1 MQIHKNKIG
10 QHFLKDGKGEPLL
23 ILHGFP
29 DCAFNYK
36 EQLKFFS
43 SNGYEVFVPFM
54 PGYHEDDEELNTY
67 QSLKVAEELI
77 LFIDSTIKKPFNLYG
92 HDWGASAAYGI
103 ANLIP
108 DKIIKLI
115 TGSVPYGPNLMSSFL
130 LDGDQQ
136 RRSWYMFFFQLEI
149 AELGVQAN
157 DYEYI
162 RRLWREWSPNWPEYE
177 VYAQEAINTL
187 SKPGV
192 LTKALKY
199 YRSTFQSGL
208 QSERLNDLQATFAEK
223 IKPPSLYIHGK
234 NDGCIASYLSEG
246 MTDNFENL
254 KILEFDGCGHFLH
267 LEKTEA
273 VNGAI
278 LDFLRS

>member
-1 MQIHKNKIG
+1 MQIHKNNLN
-10 QHFLKDGKGEPLL
+10 QHYLNEGKGEPLL

-29 DCAFNYK
+29 DCVFNYK

-43 SNGYEVFVPFM
+43 SKGYEVFIPFM
-54 PGYHEDDEELNTY
+54 PGYHENNKELSTY
-67 QSLKVAEELI
+67 QSLRVAEEI
-77 LFIDSTIKKPFNLYG
+77 IYFVDSTIKGPFNLYG

-108 DKIIKLI
+108 KKIKKLI
-115 TGSVPYGPNLMSSFL
+115 TGSVPYGPNLMSAFL

-149 AELGVQAN
+149 AEIGVQAN

-177 VYAQEAINTL
+177 TYAQEAINVL

-192 LTKALKY
+192 LTRALKY
-199 YRSTFQSGL
+199 YRSTFQSEL
-208 QSERLNDLQATFAEK
+208 QSERLNNLQATFTDK

-234 NDGCIASYLSEG
+234 NDGCIAATLSSG
-246 MTDNFENL
+246 MEESFESL
-254 KILEFDGCGHFLH
+254 KILEFEDCGHFLH
-267 LEKTEA
+267 LEKPEE
-273 VNGAI
+273 VNQAM
-278 LDFLRS
+278 LEFLRS

>member
-1 MQIHKNKIG
+1 MQIYKNNLN
-10 QHFLKDGKGEPLL
+10 QHYLNEGKGEPLL

-29 DCAFNYK
+29 DCVFNYK
-36 EQLKFFS
+36 EQLEFFS
-43 SNGYEVFVPFM
+43 SNGYEVFIPFM
-54 PGYHEDDEELNTY
+54 PGYHENDKELSTY
-67 QSLKVAEELI
+67 QSLRVAEEI
-77 LFIDSTIKKPFNLYG
+77 IHFVDSTIRRPFNLYG

-108 DKIIKLI
+108 EKINRLI

-149 AELGVQAN
+149 AEIGVQAN

-177 VYAQEAINTL
+177 TYAQKAINVL

-192 LTKALKY
+192 LTRALKY

-208 QSERLNDLQATFAEK
+208 QSERLNILQTTFTDK

-234 NDGCIASYLSEG
+234 NDGCIAATLSSG
-246 MTDNFENL
+246 MEESFKSL
-254 KILEFDGCGHFLH
+254 KILEFEDCGHFLH
-267 LEKTEA
+267 LEKPEE
-273 VNGAI
+273 VNQAM
-278 LDFLRS
+278 LEFLRS